1 MQKPSTRIGLWFVRK
16 HPRTA
21 ARWGWKIVKHPR
33 RTAMVVAAAKQA
45 PDIARRAREA
55 AQDPEVQQQL
65 RIGGDALAKAAAR
78 LRTTSTGEAMADE
91 KLRDELRRAAAAMT
105 SGYAAASHPKKRRR
119 RFGRAVLAVGLVG
132 AGAYAGYRAVCQMQ
146 GDGAAPVATPASD
159 RHHDET
165 LAGSFPASDPPP
177 GPTA

>member
-1 MQKPSTRIGLWFVRK
+1 
-16 HPRTA
+16 
-21 ARWGWKIVKHPR
+21 
-33 RTAMVVAAAKQA
+33 MVVAAAKQA

-55 AQDPEVQQQL
+55 AQDPEVQEQL
-65 RIGGDALAKAAAR
+65 KVGRDALGKAAAR
-78 LRTTSTGEAMADE
+78 LRDTSTSEAVADE

-146 GDGAAPVATPASD
+146 NGTVHAATPYSD
-159 RHHDET
+159 RAHDET
-165 LAGSFPASDPPP
+165 VAASFPASDPPP
-177 GPTA
+177 GPAA